1 MISQTTYLQLS
12 LSRLTCYQTFN
23 VCLLWKIESKSPLH
37 EYRAISLTLLT
48 GKITNSHPSA
58 EEKSYINV
66 TEAKEKHVARCRSTC
81 EAEFKRSRQIFPQNR
96 KRKTKD

>member
-1 MISQTTYLQLS
+1 MSELYFFFPNQVNDKSNYTYLQLS

-37 EYRAISLTLLT
+37 EYRATSLTLLT

-66 TEAKEKHVARCRSTC
+66 TEAKEKACRSL
-81 EAEFKRSRQIFPQNR
+81 SLNLWSGI
-96 KRKTKD
+96 